1 MLCPVLGLKLFC
13 IQMSLSANR
22 RQVIAGAGAAAIIAP
37 LAANAKNGDLKAP
50 FVEIFDA
57 RGCDVKNSQYTV
69 SLAACESAF
78 RVVCGCVKSCPRL

>member
-1 MLCPVLGLKLFC
+1 
-13 IQMSLSANR
+13 MSLSANR

-57 RGCDVKNSQYTV
+57 RGCDAKNSQYTV
-69 SLAACESAF
+69 SLLC
-78 RVVCGCVKSCPRL
+78 VCVILLP